1 MEKLVLKGSD
11 FLLFVNI
18 SNILYCKGD
27 RQSTRF
33 FLVNEPPVEVH
44 QGIHY
49 YQDILP
55 AGIFIQSSRGTLIN
69 IKHVDSI
76 RTAWPR
82 YVELS
87 NKQRLPL
94 AYSRR
99 NYAMEMIQR
108 LQS

>member
-1 MEKLVLKGSD
+1 MEKIVLKGSD

-27 RQSTRF
+27 NQRTCF
-33 FLVNEPPVEVH
+33 FLVNEPPVEVNN
-44 QGIHY
+44 GIDY

-55 AGIFIQSSRGTLIN
+55 AGFFIKSSRGILVN
-69 IKHVDSI
+69 IKHVESI

-82 YVELS
+82 YLELS
-87 NKQRLPL
+87 NKKRLPL
-94 AYSRR
+94 SYSRR
-99 NYAMEMIQR
+99 NHAIEMIQR

>member
-1 MEKLVLKGSD
+1 MEKIVLKGSD
-11 FLLFVNI
+11 FLLFVNV

-27 RQSTRF
+27 QHCTRF
-33 FLVNEPPVEVH
+33 FLVNAPPVEVH
-44 QGIHY
+44 KGLSY
-49 YQDILP
+49 YQNILP
-55 AGIFIQSSRGTLIN
+55 AGIFIKSSRDTLIN
-69 IKHVDSI
+69 IKHVASI

-82 YVELS
+82 YVELF

-94 AYSRR
+94 AYARR